1 MKIAL
6 VHDYIKE
13 YGGAERVLEALH
25 EIWPQAPVYTTVYLP
40 EFLGP
45 HRKRFEDWNII
56 PSRLQNIPF
65 IHKLI
70 SPVRLFT
77 TGVFQDWDFSEFDIV
92 LVSATGAYFPN
103 MIVTK
108 SPILHIC
115 YCHTPPRYLYGYP
128 TARNWQKHA
137 LGRLVGGFFNHSL
150 RQTDFVSYQSPDY
163 IIANSIEVKKRIQKF
178 YRRDSSVIYPP
189 VEVVKNKEQRT
200 KNKMGQY
207 YLTGGRLARAKRT
220 DLIIEACNR
229 LKLPLK
235 IFGRAFA
242 DYGEEL
248 KSIAG
253 PTIEFVGEIDDHKLV
268 NLYQNAR
275 ALLYASEYE
284 DFGIVPVEAQGFGVP
299 VIGLGQGGVK
309 ETVSDGRTGIL
320 FDEPTVEG
328 LIKAIKRFQMSNI
341 RHQDCIANA
350 KKYNK
355 ERFKKEIKRLVE
367 KMFKEQKIKNK

>member
-13 YGGAERVLEALH
+13 YGGAERVLESLH
-25 EIWPQAPVYTTVYLP
+25 EIWPEAPVYTTVYLP

-56 PSRLQNIPF
+56 PSRLQKIPF

-77 TGVFQDWDFSEFDIV
+77 TGVFKDWDFSGFDV
-92 LVSATGAYFPN
+92 VFVSATGAYFPN

-115 YCHTPPRYLYGYP
+115 YCHAPPRYLYGYP

-137 LGRLVGGFFNHSL
+137 LGRLMGGFFNHSL
-150 RQTDFVSYQSPDY
+150 RQTDFVSYQRPDY
-163 IIANSIEVKKRIQKF
+163 IIANSVEVKSRIQKF

-189 VEVVKNKEQRT
+189 VEIPKNKEHVT
-200 KNKMGQY
+200 NNKKEKY
-207 YLTGGRLARAKRT
+207 YLTGGRLARAKRV
-220 DLIIEACNR
+220 DLIIQACNR
-229 LKLPLK
+229 LRLSLK
-235 IFGRAFA
+235 VYGRAFA

-253 PTIEFVGEIDDHKLV
+253 PTIEFVGEIDDQKLAK
-268 NLYQNAR
+268 LYQNAR
-275 ALLYASEYE
+275 AFLYSSEYE

-299 VIGLGQGGVK
+299 VIGFGQSGVK
-309 ETVSDGRTGIL
+309 ETVIDGKTGVL
-320 FDEPTVEG
+320 FDKPTVES
-328 LIKAIKRFQMSNI
+328 LIKAIKGLQKLKI
-341 RHQDCIANA
+341 KPQDCITNA
-350 KKYNK
+350 QKYNK
-355 ERFKKEIKRLVE
+355 ERFKREIKNFVE
-367 KMFKEQKIKNK
+367 SKFKEQKNR